1 MAELFNKKNMEL
13 KEKYKDINYQSL
25 EVQERFEESNKKLF
39 LKNLNKEKKRKN
51 KDIEIKEKLQRALSE
66 KKMMMH
72 NEDQEIAQ
80 KISLSL
86 NNLQK
91 QRELF
96 NQKCKKKFAYVDYKL
111 NNLKL
116 RIASYNEE
124 QKLKDFLKLE
134 KFNYNINKV
143 AIDDQRKKSNYIA
156 KHKKFDERKIQVER
170 EKESQTHERQLNS
183 QENEEVM
190 RVLINEAEMEKLNWR
205 KKVKDKIEKRAKSTD
220 RIMHNKQL
228 REQEKIDDNNE
239 KRIIK
244 DDYIKQVMLKDDRK
258 REIKREK
265 WENRIKQVDEFL
277 KEKHNIEHEQ
287 IAANDDYNNQKT
299 YYNDQINDIIG
310 NKYFNKNTLNS
321 IQEVLDTNPNL
332 SGLVQNLN
340 KE

>member
-13 KEKYKDINYQSL
+13 KEKYRDINYQSL

-244 DDYIKQVMLKDDRK
+244 DDYIKQVMLNDDRK
-258 REIKREK
+258 REMKREN
-265 WENRIKQVDEFL
+265 WAEN
-277 KEKHNIEHEQ
+277 
-287 IAANDDYNNQKT
+287 
-299 YYNDQINDIIG
+299 
-310 NKYFNKNTLNS
+310 
-321 IQEVLDTNPNL
+321 
-332 SGLVQNLN
+332 
-340 KE
+340 